1 MEPSEDPGH
10 EHSKDLTRFVFFGLC
25 TLSISGLLIIAGT
38 IIFNK
43 KLQAH
48 PQHLIAYICIAE
60 ACMSYNALILLF
72 GPTYI
77 SCYFKYD
84 YVFALTFG
92 IVHPSE
98 DDLKYFLNILCI
110 SNGTTF

>member
-1 MEPSEDPGH
+1 
-10 EHSKDLTRFVFFGLC
+10 
-25 TLSISGLLIIAGT
+25 
-38 IIFNK
+38 
-43 KLQAH
+43 
-48 PQHLIAYICIAE
+48 
-60 ACMSYNALILLF
+60 MSYNALILLF

-98 DDLKYFLNILCI
+98 DDLKYYLNILCI
-110 SNGTTF
+110 SNVMTSQFFQNCSLILNMCLCIDLILTIYSPF